1 MNPVILERSDHLEP
15 RAIADVREPWIPVAA
30 EVALEDPSVPR
41 AIEERSP
48 GFQLAYPVRGF
59 FGVQFGHAPVVHV
72 LAAAHGVAEMDL
84 PVVAIVHV
92 AQCRGDAAL
101 GHDGMRFP

>member
-59 FGVQFGHAPVVHV
+59 LGVQFGHAPVI
-72 LAAAHGVAEMDL
+72 HGTGRRAW
-84 PVVAIVHV
+84 
-92 AQCRGDAAL
+92 CR
-101 GHDGMRFP
+101 